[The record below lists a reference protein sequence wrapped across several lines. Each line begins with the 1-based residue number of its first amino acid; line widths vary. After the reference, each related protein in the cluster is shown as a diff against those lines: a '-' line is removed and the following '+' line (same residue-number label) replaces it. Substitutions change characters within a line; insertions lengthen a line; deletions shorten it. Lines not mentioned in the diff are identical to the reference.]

1 MFGFGLVGFIMKK
14 FQFPIAPAIIGLVL
28 GDLTEISLRRGM
40 RIVDYDLVSF
50 LSRPI
55 AASILAIALLSLVY
69 TIYSI
74 LKRNMGAKKNAAG
87 PRPVE

>member
-1 MFGFGLVGFIMKK
+1 
-14 FQFPIAPAIIGLVL
+14 
-28 GDLTEISLRRGM
+28 M

-50 LSRPI
+50 LLRPI